1 MFAILALQEAD
12 SLPVSS
18 RPAWSIKD
26 LFEEK
31 RREAR
36 GQRNVFTVAT
46 VARHFNAEELI
57 FDHF

>member
-1 MFAILALQEAD
+1 MFATLSLQETD
-12 SLPVSS
+12 SWPVSS

-36 GQRNVFTVAT
+36 EQRNVFTVAT
-46 VARHFNAEELI
+46 VSRHFNAEELM